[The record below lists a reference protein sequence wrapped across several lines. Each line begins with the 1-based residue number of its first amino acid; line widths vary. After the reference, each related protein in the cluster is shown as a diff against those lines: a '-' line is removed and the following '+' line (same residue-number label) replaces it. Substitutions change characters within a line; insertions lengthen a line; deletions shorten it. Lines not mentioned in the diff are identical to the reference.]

1 MQILEIYI
9 RLEKTR
15 GTNFRRFIRIYQ
27 IEFFRPISISSLIT
41 FSRIENGPDD
51 SVFLVAINSTYLYI
65 YIYIRVYYPEL
76 RIFKDNFVVSL

>member
-51 SVFLVAINSTYLYI
+51 SVFLVAINSTYLCI

-76 RIFKDNFVVSL
+76 RIFKR